1 VHRTMLQPLIERL
14 EIAALKAPGVVVWLA
29 LSGLIVVLVM
39 LAGFNIIEFLWEEP
53 AQDFVNA
60 LPGPEERSLLAEE
73 EQAA

>member
-1 VHRTMLQPLIERL
+1 M
-14 EIAALKAPGVVVWLA
+14 
-29 LSGLIVVLVM
+29 SGLIAVLVM
-39 LAGFNIIEFLWEEP
+39 LAGFNIIEFLWREP